1 MNKILELKSLSRNFE
16 GLQAVVDV
24 NLEVERGTVVGLAG
38 PNGAGKT
45 TIFNMISGFI
55 SPSSG
60 EVYFEEDDITD
71 WSVTRRVQAGIT
83 RTFQESRVF
92 PGLTVRENV
101 LTGRYPAEDRNLFD
115 SLASDSGGGGAFK
128 GSGSPLRWILE
139 VTNLGGYEET
149 LACNLSYGFRQRL
162 ELAIA
167 IATDP
172 KLLLLDEPFSGTHA
186 SVLQELAGLLST
198 LRDKGLTVILV
209 EHDIAS
215 VANVSDRL
223 VYMESGKV
231 TIPSD

>member
-1 MNKILELKSLSRNFE
+1 MNKILELRGLSRNFD
-16 GLQAVVDV
+16 GLQAVSDVD
-24 NLEVERGTVVGLAG
+24 LEVERGTVIGLAG

-45 TIFNMISGFI
+45 TLFNMISGFI

-60 EVYFEEDDITD
+60 EVYFEEYDITG

-101 LTGRYPAEDRNLFD
+101 LTGRYPARDRNLFD
-115 SLASDSGGGGAFK
+115 SLSSDSGGAFK
-128 GSGSPLRWILE
+128 GSGSPLKWILE
-139 VTNLGGYEET
+139 VTNLGDYGET
-149 LACNLSYGFRQRL
+149 LACNLSYGYRQRL

-186 SVLQELAGLLST
+186 SDLQELAGLLST
-198 LRDKGLTVILV
+198 LRDAGLTVILV

-215 VANVSDRL
+215 VTNVSDRL

-231 TIPSD
+231 TIPND